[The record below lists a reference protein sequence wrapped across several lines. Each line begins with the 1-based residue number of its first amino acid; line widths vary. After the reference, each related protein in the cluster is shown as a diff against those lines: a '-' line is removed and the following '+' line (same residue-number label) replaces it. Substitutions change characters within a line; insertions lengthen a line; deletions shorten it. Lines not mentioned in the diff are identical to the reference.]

1 MRSVMYLKGSLK
13 FHRLCLFFTSLVLA
27 LFIFFLTYPT
37 NCVGQEQFG
46 QSANQF
52 FLRINP
58 EDVQLATLDSNPDPT
73 SNAGDSPPD
82 QWKSLSTSP
91 NDPMDRPN
99 PTLAKSMTNPSS
111 AVSIPAKTATKYG
124 KDDYGPLVGWGI
136 RTAVGPAIQQSI
148 SARASGGEVYNT
160 INFSP
165 GFRSDFELF
174 YNVTNGFYFG
184 LESGFIYNGI
194 SSLNSSALPNQ
205 NLSAGSDDFGNGAFY
220 QVPIL
225 ANIRFQVPNSGKIRG
240 YCTGGVGGVWDYLT
254 ISALGN
260 NLSQHQWNYAFQLGA
275 GFEYNL
281 LPGLNL
287 ETAFKTFIT
296 PNPLLFS
303 DSTSQVK
310 ASFNY
315 SLEVGVAY
323 RF

>member
-1 MRSVMYLKGSLK
+1 MEAPLKP
-13 FHRLCLFFTSLVLA
+13 LFFQTCFKAISLGTMVEVVVGLIFITSLA
-27 LFIFFLTYPT
+27 S
-37 NCVGQEQFG
+37 GQEPVPN
-46 QSANQF
+46 ANQITM
-52 FLRINP
+52 RTNP
-58 EDVQLATLDSNPDPT
+58 EDVQLAPLAYVADLAQSD
-73 SNAGDSPPD
+73 NASSQD
-82 QWKSLSTSP
+82 QWKSLATPPPSGS
-91 NDPMDRPN
+91 DPMV
-99 PTLAKSMTNPSS
+99 APSPDQGIS
-111 AVSIPAKTATKYG
+111 STKKLTPLPAESKTKPPLKKDEYG
-124 KDDYGPLVGWGI
+124 AQTGWGI
-136 RTAVGPAIQQSI
+136 RTAIGPAIQQSI
-148 SARASGGEVYNT
+148 SARASAGEVYNT

-184 LESGFIYNGI
+184 LESGFIFNGI

-260 NLSQHQWNYAFQLGA
+260 NLTQHQWNYAFQLGA
-275 GFEYNL
+275 GFQYNL
-281 LPGLNL
+281 LPGLDL
-287 ETAFKTFIT
+287 DTSFKTFIT

-303 DSTSQVK
+303 DGTSQVK
-310 ASFNY
+310 ASYNY
-315 SLEVGVAY
+315 TLEIGLAY

>member
-1 MRSVMYLKGSLK
+1 MGVCRIASNQPSRILIHSHYAFCTWFLLI
-13 FHRLCLFFTSLVLA
+13 L
-27 LFIFFLTYPT
+27 FLTRPGFLM
-37 NCVGQEQFG
+37 GQE
-46 QSANQF
+46 SASSTNQPVM
-52 FLRINP
+52 RTNS
-58 EDVQLATLDSNPDPT
+58 EDVCLATLASIVQSTN
-73 SNAGDSPPD
+73 SSGDLSSD
-82 QWKSLSTSP
+82 QWKLLTTPPSDPAVEP
-91 NDPMDRPN
+91 NQIA
-99 PTLAKSMTNPSS
+99 AKSMTNATSD
-111 AVSIPAKTATKYG
+111 VSDPAKTATKYG
-124 KDDYGPLVGWGI
+124 KDDYGPQVGWGV
-136 RTAVGPAIQQSI
+136 RTALGLAIQQSI

-184 LESGFIYNGI
+184 LESGFICNGI

-220 QVPIL
+220 QVPML

-315 SLEVGVAY
+315 SLEVGMAY